1 MKKDSTAKKKQKTG
15 FNQHEN
21 RIREMAAK
29 QRLTIGLDLG
39 DRTSR
44 YCILNEAGEVVREE
58 QLPTS
63 KTGFSSL
70 LEKMP
75 SSRVA
80 LEVGTHS
87 PWASLHIAS
96 LGHEVIVANPHKVKL
111 ITQSVRKNDRI
122 DAQQLARL
130 ARVDPKL
137 LSPIR
142 HRGPEAQADL
152 AVIRARAELMEAR
165 TGLINSARGLAKP
178 MGERLK
184 KCDADQVKE
193 GLADGLSAA
202 VRRVI
207 GPLLESV
214 EALSEQ
220 IAVYDEKIE
229 EIAKRYPEMELLTQV
244 YGVGTLIALT
254 YMLTIEDAQRF
265 EHSRDVG
272 PYLGLTRKQR
282 DSGDSEPELGISK
295 HGDRLLRSLL
305 VQGAHCI
312 LRQGAPDS
320 DLKAWGVGKLENS
333 GKKGNPKR
341 KKKAIVAVARK
352 LAVLLHRLWVT
363 GEVYDPLYN
372 RKAVKAAKAKGK
384 AA

>member
-15 FNQHEN
+15 FNKHEN

-44 YCILNEAGEVVREE
+44 YCILNEAGEVVSED

-130 ARVDPKL
+130 ARVGPKL

-178 MGERLK
+178 MG
-184 KCDADQVKE
+184 
-193 GLADGLSAA
+193 DG
-202 VRRVI
+202 
-207 GPLLESV
+207 
-214 EALSEQ
+214 
-220 IAVYDEKIE
+220 
-229 EIAKRYPEMELLTQV
+229 
-244 YGVGTLIALT
+244 
-254 YMLTIEDAQRF
+254 
-265 EHSRDVG
+265 
-272 PYLGLTRKQR
+272 
-282 DSGDSEPELGISK
+282 
-295 HGDRLLRSLL
+295 
-305 VQGAHCI
+305 
-312 LRQGAPDS
+312 
-320 DLKAWGVGKLENS
+320 
-333 GKKGNPKR
+333 
-341 KKKAIVAVARK
+341 
-352 LAVLLHRLWVT
+352 
-363 GEVYDPLYN
+363 
-372 RKAVKAAKAKGK
+372 
-384 AA
+384 